1 MLPLSVAMALTRAN
15 RARPNPAVNTDTHRR
30 GFARAVV
37 AGYLTRYVHL
47 DEPVCDALGV
57 VASGKTHG

>member
-15 RARPNPAVNTDTHRR
+15 RARPNPAVNTDTT
-30 GFARAVV
+30 GGASPAPWSLVTLLV
-37 AGYLTRYVHL
+37 TPHL